1 MDKQAADPPSDSPA
15 FYPDQYRSFASPLAA
30 EVRRLVYGEDLGQQG
45 WRTLDEQEAIV
56 RVVSARAHCA
66 ALDVACGSGGPS
78 LALVQRTGCR
88 LVGLDGVEAAVCWA
102 RREAERV
109 GLAGLTRFETHN
121 CDLPLPFDDET
132 FDVVMCIDAVLHLA
146 DRAAALTD
154 WARVLREGGR
164 LVFADAAV
172 LTGPVSKGEID
183 IRASQGPFTLVP
195 PTANERMV
203 EAAGLVLVERED
215 KTDAAANL
223 ALRWLEVRAHFAEE
237 LAKEEGDEFFA
248 RRQRFLAT
256 TANLAA
262 TRRLSRFLYVA
273 EKIATFGSVRGRPPR
288 PANHY

>member
-1 MDKQAADPPSDSPA
+1 
-15 FYPDQYRSFASPLAA
+15 
-30 EVRRLVYGEDLGQQG
+30 
-45 WRTLDEQEAIV
+45 
-56 RVVSARAHCA
+56 
-66 ALDVACGSGGPS
+66 
-78 LALVQRTGCR
+78 
-88 LVGLDGVEAAVCWA
+88 LDGEEAAVCWA

-109 GLAGLTRFETHN
+109 GLAGLARFETHD

-154 WARVLREGGR
+154 WARVLRKGGR

-183 IRASQGPFTLVP
+183 IRASQGPLTLVP
-195 PTANERMV
+195 PGANEHLV
-203 EAAGLVLVERED
+203 EAAGLVLVKRED

-223 ALRWLEVRAHFAEE
+223 ALRWLEVRTRFAEE
-237 LAKEEGDEFFA
+237 LAKEEGEEFFA
-248 RRQRFLAT
+248 RRQGFLAT

-273 EKIATFGSVRGRPPR
+273 DKLPPSGL
-288 PANHY
+288 